1 MQLFKSP
8 WLKESQAPLPR
19 ATSSHE
25 PVYSGRRGRR
35 SSVGRTFCGS
45 ELLPG
50 DGLAFRVVAD
60 PAREATARRR

>member
-8 WLKESQAPLPR
+8 WLKESPARSPR

-25 PVYSGRRGRR
+25 AVYSGRRGRR
-35 SSVGRTFCGS
+35 VPAGRTFCSS

-60 PAREATARRR
+60 PKREAIVRRR